1 MAYSLSRPIRRLL
14 STLFSTLAL
23 SFAML
28 APSVHA
34 AERIKVIVDMDI
46 GDDID
51 DTFALALLLQSPE
64 FDIVGITT
72 AWGDTALRAQL
83 LERMLRE
90 TGHSQ
95 IPIAQGTATTG
106 NPQPFTQA
114 RYAKRG
120 KLPASVPAVDF
131 LLDQIKRQ
139 PGQIT
144 LVALG
149 PLTNVGAAIAR
160 DPATFG
166 KLKQVAMMG
175 GSVRAGY
182 RKSQYVPARP
192 ADKEYNIVSDIGSAQ
207 KLFGSGVP
215 IVMMPLDSTQI
226 RLDEVERNALFGHGS
241 TVTDALTLMY
251 HQWIDAY
258 QPWSSNMPSLFD
270 VVPVTW
276 MIDPKTCPTTPLRIV
291 VSDDGYTR
299 EQAGKPNAAVCLA
312 SDQKRFFDIL
322 MPRLLDD
329 RP

>member
-1 MAYSLSRPIRRLL
+1 MSLKLSKPLRALL
-14 STLFSTLAL
+14 TALAL
-23 SFAML
+23 SCA
-28 APSVHA
+28 APAPCVQA
-34 AERIKVIVDMDI
+34 ADRIKVIVDMDI

-51 DTFALALLLQSPE
+51 DSFALALLLQSPE
-64 FDIVGITT
+64 FDIIGITT

-95 IPIAQGTATTG
+95 IAIAQGAATTG

-120 KLPASVPAVDF
+120 KPPAMVPAVDF
-131 LLDQIKRQ
+131 LLNQIKRH

-144 LVALG
+144 LIALG
-149 PLTNVGAAIAR
+149 PLTNVGAAITR

-192 ADKEYNIVSDIGSAQ
+192 ADKEYNIVSDIPAAQ
-207 KLFGSGVP
+207 KLFTSGVP

-226 RLDEVERNALFGHGS
+226 RLDEVERNALLGHGS
-241 TVTDALTLMY
+241 AVTDALALMY

-270 VVPVTW
+270 VVPVAW

-299 EQAGKPNAAVCLA
+299 EEAGKPNAAVCLV
-312 SDQKRFFDIL
+312 SDQQRFFDIL
-322 MPRLLDD
+322 MPRLLKDQ
-329 RP
+329 P